1 MDQNAVLVEFAR
13 SCKAAARAVSLYP
26 GTHPAIQSTLGRV
39 AAAADRLTAEGGVTL
54 GVLPDDLTIAGESA
68 ERPDPA
74 IAELASLLHERL
86 VGELRVDKGA
96 DMEDWRALLLILA
109 RAPGEVIAAGGIGQ
123 AWTATGRTHFEI
135 REIDYAEVLRE
146 RGGGTDGSTD
156 SSSAGWDR
164 IIAYCLQGDY
174 ASLDGSALA
183 SLFEVPGDPTQCVA
197 LLDRLERGPAASGAT
212 MTARAA
218 ALLNLVSAA
227 VDAAGDTGVD
237 GAAGQGAAREQ
248 ILHTVAQAGARL
260 SPDMLLALLAHR
272 QSGDPGHAQL
282 ASGVLERMSDGT
294 ISSFVA
300 NSVVEARAATQRLA
314 FAFQALVPDVPRR
327 EPLLTAAHDE
337 ARRSALGAEPGFEH
351 LWQGAARML
360 TSYSDLKYVSDA
372 YAREL
377 SVARTQAIEVDR
389 VSDDPPERMQ
399 AWLASVSDV
408 AIRELDLELLLDL
421 ARVESSPPEW
431 TAITAIVR
439 SEIEHRTLTGDLA
452 GAHRLIDSVVREA
465 GPDGRPA
472 LKAAADTAVDTLV
485 SGPFVHHVVLHLRR
499 AEDAP
504 GVERLTTICH
514 LIGPRMARP
523 LAEALVVEEHTRAIR
538 DLRELLL
545 SFGAAGRQSV
555 EQLKHSPNPAVRRTA
570 IDLLRVFGGSDA
582 LPELASMLDDADS
595 QVQRESIRAIVQIGT
610 NDAYA
615 VLERALVAGSASRD
629 NLVQQLIG
637 LRDEKAV
644 PLLCYVLDHTRPRGR
659 LVQVH
664 LEIIDALGGLG
675 PHRETARTLET
686 ALYRGEWWAPRR
698 TAALRRAAA
707 AALRRIA
714 SPDAMAVLTT
724 AAADGGRGVRSA
736 VQGYAGAATRGDRSV
751 RPQPDPEK
759 RR

>member
-1 MDQNAVLVEFAR
+1 MPRDRHAVLAEFAR

-26 GTHPAIQSTLGRV
+26 GTHPAIQSALARV
-39 AAAADRLTAEGGVTL
+39 ASAADRLTAEGNVTL
-54 GVLPDDLTIAGESA
+54 GVLPDGLTVAGESP

-74 IAELASLLHERL
+74 IGELASLLHERL

-96 DMEDWRALLLILA
+96 DAEDWRTLLLILA
-109 RAPGEVIAAGGIGQ
+109 RTPGDVIAAGGIGK

-146 RGGGTDGSTD
+146 RGGGGTDGV
-156 SSSAGWDR
+156 AVGWDR
-164 IIAYCLQGDY
+164 IVASCLQGDY
-174 ASLDGSALA
+174 ASLDESALA
-183 SLFEVPGDPTQCVA
+183 SLFEIPGDPTQFVA
-197 LLDRLERGPAASGAT
+197 LLDRFERGPAASGAT

-227 VDAAGDTGVD
+227 VDATVD
-237 GAAGQGAAREQ
+237 AAAGQGASREQ
-248 ILHTVAQAGARL
+248 ILQTVAQAGARL

-272 QSGDPGHAQL
+272 QSGDLGHAQL
-282 ASGVLERMSDGT
+282 ASGVLDRMSDGT
-294 ISSFVA
+294 IASFVA
-300 NSVVEARAATQRLA
+300 NSVVAERAATERLA

-327 EPLLTAAHDE
+327 DPLLTAAHDE
-337 ARRSALGAEPGFEH
+337 ASRSALGAEPGFET

-360 TSYSDLKYVSDA
+360 TSYSDQKYVSDA

-399 AWLASVSDV
+399 AWLATVAET

-421 ARVESSPPEW
+421 ARIEAGPAEW
-431 TAITAIVR
+431 SAITAILM
-439 SEIEHRTLTGDLA
+439 SEIEHRTRTGDLA

-465 GPDGRPA
+465 GPAGRAP
-472 LKAAADTAVDTLV
+472 LKGAADAAVETV
-485 SGPFVHHVVLHLRR
+485 ASGPFVRHIVLHLRR
-499 AEDAP
+499 VDDPADR
-504 GVERLTTICH
+504 ERLTTICH
-514 LIGPRMARP
+514 LIGPGMARP
-523 LAEALVVEEHTRAIR
+523 LAEALAVEEHTRAIR
-538 DLRELLL
+538 DLRDLLL

-555 EQLKHSPNPAVRRTA
+555 EQLKNSPNPAVRRTA
-570 IDLLRVFGGSDA
+570 IDLLRVFGGSGA
-582 LPELASMLDDADS
+582 LPELASMLSDADS

-610 NDAYA
+610 DEAYA

-659 LVQVH
+659 LVHVH

-675 PHRETARTLET
+675 PHRETASTLS
-686 ALYRGEWWAPRR
+686 AVLYRGEWWAPRR

-714 SPDAMAVLTT
+714 SPDAIAVLSE
-724 AAADGGRGVRSA
+724 AAAGGGRGVRSA
-736 VQGYAGAATRGDRSV
+736 VQGYAGAAPRGERSA
-751 RPQPDPEK
+751 RFQPDREN